1 MVCMLD
7 KLMTETRNRNTT
19 ALDRMSVH
27 ELLVCMNREDRTV
40 PAAVTQ
46 VLDKVERVT
55 RMAIA
60 ALGSGGRL
68 IYMGAGT
75 SGRLGVLDAVEC
87 VPTFSAPPGQIV
99 GVIAGGT
106 KALTESVEGAEDS
119 EPLGA
124 ADLAALKLNSRDL
137 VIGIAAS
144 GRTPYVIGGL
154 KYAGQVDAKRA
165 SLSCNRRAAISR
177 YADVAIEVDTGP
189 EVLTGSTRLKAG
201 TSQKLIL
208 NMISTAA
215 MVGLGKVYENLM
227 VDVQPTNEKLV
238 DRAKRIISE
247 ATAVDAQTAE
257 DYFVKSGRNVKAA
270 IVMILTGCPLT
281 EALDRLR
288 RTQGF
293 IRRAVDRP
301 CR

>member
-1 MVCMLD
+1 MLD

-27 ELLVCMNREDRTV
+27 ELLVCMNREDRSV

-55 RMAIA
+55 QMAIA

>member
-1 MVCMLD
+1 MLD